1 MPVLH
6 GSKPVSARQILI
18 GLIGADI
25 QMSKSPALHEREG
38 AEYRLAVRYELIDIA
53 ERELPP
59 EALPD
64 LLGETEARGFAGV
77 NITHPFKQRVL
88 RHLHQL
94 SDDATM
100 LGAVNTV
107 VFGEGRRVGHNT
119 DWYGFYENF
128 RRGLPDVPRHRV
140 ILLGAGGAGVAVAHA
155 AMKLGI
161 KHLAIFDRDMA
172 RAEALA
178 HALNSRFKAERAVVT
193 QDVGKSLAEADGLI
207 HATPTGMRSHPG
219 LPIDESWLDARHW
232 VAEIVYMP
240 LETKLLA
247 LARHRGC
254 RTLPGDGM
262 TVFQAA
268 EAFQLFTGIQPDKSR
283 MTAHFAELCR
293 AGEAGMSN

>member
-6 GSKPVSARQILI
+6 GSKPVSTQQIRI

-38 AEYRLAVRYELIDIA
+38 AEHRLAIRYELIDIA
-53 ERELPP
+53 ERDLPAQ
-59 EALPD
+59 ALPD
-64 LLGETEARGFAGV
+64 LLAEAEARGFAGV
-77 NITHPFKQRVL
+77 NITHPFKQSVL
-88 RHLHQL
+88 RHLHQF

-107 VFGEGRRVGHNT
+107 VFRERQRVGHNT

-128 RRGLPDVPRHRV
+128 RHGLPDVPRHRV

-155 AMKLGI
+155 AIKLGI
-161 KHLAIFDRDMA
+161 ERLDILDRDTA
-172 RAEALA
+172 RADALA
-178 HALNSRFKAERAVVT
+178 HSLNSRFKAERAAVT
-193 QDVGKSLAEADGLI
+193 RDVRKSLAEADGLI

-240 LETKLLA
+240 LETDLLA
-247 LARHRGC
+247 LARRRGC
-254 RTLPGDGM
+254 RTLPGGGM

-268 EAFQLFTGIQPDKSR
+268 EAFRLFTGIQPDESR
-283 MTAHFAELCR
+283 MMAHFAELCR
-293 AGEAGMSN
+293 AGEADTSN